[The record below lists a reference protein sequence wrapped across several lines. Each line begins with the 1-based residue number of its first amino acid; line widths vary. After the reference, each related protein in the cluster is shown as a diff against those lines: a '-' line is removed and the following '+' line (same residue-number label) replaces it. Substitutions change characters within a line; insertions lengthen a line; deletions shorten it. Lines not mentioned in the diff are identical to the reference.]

1 MRKRGRDC
9 GGGEGFRPRSHV
21 RERKGFRVFGTPR
34 EAGGVHGLC
43 PVHWRLARAFEA
55 LSGSPAFAGGHEGD
69 PERLEVRKSH
79 EQVGPFEKV
88 SISGL
93 PKRLEGGQSVCG
105 ETLGAASRLP
115 VRRL

>member
-43 PVHWRLARAFEA
+43 PVHWRLA
-55 LSGSPAFAGGHEGD
+55 LSF
-69 PERLEVRKSH
+69 L
-79 EQVGPFEKV
+79 GPFGV
-88 SISGL
+88 TGF
-93 PKRLEGGQSVCG
+93 
-105 ETLGAASRLP
+105 
-115 VRRL
+115 RRRA